1 MDWHVKKTDYY
12 LFFLKVTLL
21 CILFMVMNFDKS
33 LNADYGN
40 YLANYEHDWWQF
52 ELGFEFISYPF
63 KLVGADFLTFWI
75 FSLVLESV
83 LIAILFRNNMIFLFA
98 FPNLLFISQGFLGTQ
113 IRFGIAISLFL
124 VIFSFFYKKKQFW
137 FISAFSILF
146 HNAAVVVYFLA
157 NSVRYLLNSERNIFL
172 KKNLFWLCG
181 FVICTVFL
189 SLLMDYMLT
198 SFGYDYY
205 VGTKYQEGKSL
216 SSILYLCMSFC
227 LLLFLLCRKVNQ
239 EYSEYVY
246 LGFVLV
252 VFSLIFSK
260 SSIIS
265 GRFTLVY
272 SIVEPFVLYYFYHH
286 IGKKKYFFPIF
297 VLYCSFC
304 YLKLITFNP
313 KAFL

>member
-1 MDWHVKKTDYY
+1 
-12 LFFLKVTLL
+12 
-21 CILFMVMNFDKS
+21 MVMNFDKS

-63 KLVGADFLTFWI
+63 KLVGADFLTFWV

-313 KAFL
+313 KAFF